1 MLTAVIAALLLG
13 DPSPPPPPCDP
24 LMTVCD
30 VIDPATG
37 EARVWP
43 ADVAKLQEDVE
54 TCLHFAG
61 EEPFDD
67 ERRRQIDEAIEAHCG
82 AVERDLPGLRA
93 KYGNDPVVLERL
105 DAIAAF
111 DAG

>member
-1 MLTAVIAALLLG
+1 MLTALLAALLLG
-13 DPSPPPPPCDP
+13 AASLPPPCDP
-24 LMTVCD
+24 LMTLCD

-43 ADVAKLQEDVE
+43 ADVAKLQTDVE

-67 ERRRQIDEAIEAHCG
+67 ARRRQIDEAIEAHCG
-82 AVERDLPGLRA
+82 AVERDMPGLRT
-93 KYGNDPVVLERL
+93 KYRDDPVVLERL